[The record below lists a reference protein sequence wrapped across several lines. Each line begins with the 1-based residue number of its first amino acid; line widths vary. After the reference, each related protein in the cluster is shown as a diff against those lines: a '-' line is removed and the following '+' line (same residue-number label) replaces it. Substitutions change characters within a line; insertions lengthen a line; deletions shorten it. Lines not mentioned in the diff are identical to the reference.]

1 MIGPVESAAA
11 ARHPAVQAAA
21 RWLDVNPML
30 DAGQR
35 FVSHVFTTAALSL
48 LDAVGYDD
56 PELTKSL
63 DALVKAKDHA
73 VRASLAGG
81 R

>member
-1 MIGPVESAAA
+1 MGPVEAAA
-11 ARHPAVQAAA
+11 EHRHPAVRAAA
-21 RWLDVNPML
+21 RWLDANPHL
-30 DAGQR
+30 DADQR
-35 FVSHVFTTAALSL
+35 FVAHVFSTAALSL
-48 LDAVGYDD
+48 LDAVAYDD

-73 VRASLAGG
+73 VRASLAGS